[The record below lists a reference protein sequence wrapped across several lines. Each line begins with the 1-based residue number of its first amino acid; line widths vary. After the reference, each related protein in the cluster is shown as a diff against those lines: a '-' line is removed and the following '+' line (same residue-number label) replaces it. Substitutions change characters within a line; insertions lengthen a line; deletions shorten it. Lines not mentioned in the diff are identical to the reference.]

1 MNLHRVITAL
11 AASLMLLVVTPG
23 WGFSEESADPV
34 DSENAINQV
43 IDKVSEENEELAAEL
58 ERLERHLFDIRAQA
72 VTEKLEDPSL
82 LGKAKRDIARIKT
95 IAAERA
101 RAGTSAAE

>member
-1 MNLHRVITAL
+1 MKVAEIRAL
-11 AASLMLLVVTPG
+11 S
-23 WGFSEESADPV
+23 D
-34 DSENAINQV
+34 
-43 IDKVSEENEELAAEL
+43 EELALEL

-95 IAAERA
+95 VMAQRIQQSPSTAK
-101 RAGTSAAE
+101 